1 MIISA
6 IPVDPARTPDPVG
19 NPIPTEPKPPVPSSI
34 MVNAPSP
41 GIRGYPIPTYNR
53 IPDPSSIIIRPP
65 IIINMVR
72 DPDISIGLLVN
83 PTSVIG

>member
-6 IPVDPARTPDPVG
+6 IPVDPARTPDSVG

-41 GIRGYPIPTYNR
+41 GIIRHPIPTYNR

-72 DPDISIGLLVN
+72 YPDISIGLLVN

>member
-6 IPVDPARTPDPVG
+6 IPVDPARTPDSAG

-41 GIRGYPIPTYNR
+41 GIIRHPIPTYNR
-53 IPDPSSIIIRPP
+53 IPAPSSIIIRPP
-65 IIINMVR
+65 IRINTPR
-72 DPDISIGLLVN
+72 YPDISIRLLVN